1 MLPAVQFKKPA
12 LLSLRPLAKGAM
24 VALTA
29 VSLALPASPAL
40 ALGKNER
47 NVLKGI
53 AGTLLLGAI
62 IQDVNRRK
70 HRPQPS
76 PYPQPQPYPYPQPYP
91 QPQPV
96 YPRPVYPQPVQ
107 PQPGWQQS
115 IYSTPTAQAFRAYG
129 SRDRMRLQQHLAARG
144 YYRGGIDGAF
154 GPGTYNAIV
163 AYANDRGDGHL
174 LGSVAGV
181 YQVLGTLG
189 Y

>member
-1 MLPAVQFKKPA
+1 MLPAVTLLPA
-12 LLSLRPLAKGAM
+12 ALRFRPFAKAAM
-24 VALTA
+24 TAVVAL
-29 VSLALPASPAL
+29 SLALPAEPAL

-62 IQDVNRRK
+62 IQDANRRG
-70 HRPQPS
+70 HR
-76 PYPQPQPYPYPQPYP
+76 PQPQPYPVRPYPQPYP
-91 QPQPV
+91 QPVYPQPYPVQPV
-96 YPRPVYPQPVQ
+96 YPRPQ

-129 SRDRMRLQQHLAARG
+129 SRDRVRLQQHLAARG

-163 AYANDRGDGHL
+163 AYANDRGEGRL

-181 YQVLGTLG
+181 YQVLGTLS

>member
-1 MLPAVQFKKPA
+1 MLPAVMKTKPA
-12 LLSLRPLAKGAM
+12 PLHKWAM

-29 VSLALPASPAL
+29 LSLALPASPAL

-47 NVLKGI
+47 NVLKGV
-53 AGTLLLGAI
+53 AGAVLLGAI
-62 IQDVNRRK
+62 LQDMNRRGQ
-70 HRPQPS
+70 RPA
-76 PYPQPQPYPYPQPYP
+76 PQPYPYP

-96 YPRPVYPQPVQ
+96 YPQPVYPQPVYPRPVQ

-115 IYSTPTAQAFRAYG
+115 IYSTPAAQAFRAYG
-129 SRDRMRLQQHLAARG
+129 SRDRVRLQQHLAARG
-144 YYRGGIDGAF
+144 YYRGGFDGAF

-163 AYANDRGDGHL
+163 AYANDRGEGRL